1 MDTEE
6 RLSRIE
12 SRLAEHDRLIER
24 LINYAK
30 LTPAG
35 RVVLKVLGL
44 R

>member
-24 LINYAK
+24 LISYAK